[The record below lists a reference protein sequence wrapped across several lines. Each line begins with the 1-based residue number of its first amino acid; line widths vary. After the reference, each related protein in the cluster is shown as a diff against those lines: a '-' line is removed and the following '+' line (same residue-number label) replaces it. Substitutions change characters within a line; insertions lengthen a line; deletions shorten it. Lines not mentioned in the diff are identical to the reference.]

1 MSDGSVVIDTS
12 LNEDGLKSG
21 LSSMTSTITKG
32 VKVGAKAVT
41 ASVAA
46 VGAGVAAVGKSAVSA
61 FASYEQLVG
70 GVDTLFKSSSKK
82 VQKYA
87 DQAYKTAQLS
97 ANDYMETVTSFSAS
111 LLQGL
116 KGDTD
121 KAADKANKAII
132 DMSDNANKMGTDM
145 KMIQNAYQGFAKQN
159 YTMLDNLKLGYGGTK
174 SEMARLVADSGVLG
188 NAAKDLTAKNLDQ
201 KVSFDQIVD
210 AIHIM
215 QQRLGIAGTSAK
227 EASTT
232 IEGSV
237 NSMKSSW
244 QNLLVAMSTGKNFD
258 EVFDQFIASVETV
271 MKNLT
276 PVISRTLDGVG
287 KLVSSGLKEFVPMIT
302 SYLVK
307 TFPKLLDSI
316 IDIISTV
323 GPKVLR
329 SLQKL
334 GSDMIAYATKIGPE
348 LVSFIDQMIPKVVSK
363 LSEVLQT
370 IVNNIPSILPYLLT
384 TSVSLLKTLVSSIAK
399 EIPGIFKSI
408 KSSSTDIVT
417 MLFGQN
423 IGKSFSNMLS
433 QIGKAGKSIWSSLGR
448 ILQTLWKYILN
459 IYDALKPVI
468 STVLDLA
475 SNVIPLIAEAFG
487 LLANNMEI
495 ILPIIS
501 SVLAG
506 FLAYKAISTVITIM
520 STLVA
525 IIPTVKAALMGLWA
539 VMSAHPIMA
548 IITGIVTLTTA
559 IAAFVA
565 TSSAESDTISSNFDK
580 ITEAN
585 ARLTEELSKQKEEVQ
600 GLSDSYLSAKE
611 QADSRVSQIDIETD
625 RTRQYWAELKNITD
639 ENGNIKKGYEERA
652 QYLTGEL
659 SSALGIEFDWDS
671 KKITNLSEINSKMDK
686 YIAQTRLKNTIDA
699 KTSEYNEAKKN
710 EVSLAVKLTEQRK
723 LLTQA
728 EENYKKAQQ
737 KVKEALDK
745 KHEAEK
751 AGMSQSEIESRTKQ
765 WEKALKAQGDAAQVY
780 MDSKDAVQETEATYE
795 NMVTTISN
803 YEQAL
808 NSVGKSTKKMNKAS
822 EDLATGLKKHGTVS
836 DTVLKKQ
843 AENAVANYDKL
854 YKAVK
859 NGDANISKKQ
869 LNAAKKQASQALT
882 EFGKAGKNIVRGF
895 VNGLNEENRSNGLS
909 SAVESMVK
917 DALSA
922 GNKAAKIKSPSKI
935 TTESGKF
942 LGQGWVV
949 GFKKAAPQTQIVTMV
964 KQGMS
969 TIQDAMNTELA
980 SNIKVSLD
988 TGLGSLGDTMVDSL
1002 EKAGLSVQ
1010 IGERQFGRIVRS
1022 VM

>member
-1 MSDGSVVIDTS
+1 MSDGSVIIDTS

-21 LSSMTSTITKG
+21 LSSMNNTIAKG

-41 ASVAA
+41 TSVAA
-46 VGAGVAAVGKSAVSA
+46 VGAGVVAVGKSAVSA

-70 GVDTLFKSSSKK
+70 GVDTLFKKSSKK

-237 NSMKSSW
+237 NSMKASW
-244 QNLLVAMSTGKNFD
+244 QNLLVAMSTGKNFG
-258 EVFDQFIASVETV
+258 EVFDQLIASVETV

-287 KLVSSGLKEFVPMIT
+287 KLVSTGLKEFVPMIT

-348 LVSFIDQMIPKVVSK
+348 LISK
-363 LSEVLQT
+363 ISEVLQT

-384 TSVSLLKTLVSSIAK
+384 TSVSLLKTLVSSLAK

-475 SNVIPLIAEAFG
+475 SNVIPLIADAFG

-501 SVLAG
+501 AVLAG
-506 FLAYKAISTVITIM
+506 FLAYKAISTIITIM

-525 IIPTVKAALMGLWA
+525 IIPTVKAALIGLWA
-539 VMSAHPIMA
+539 VMSAHPIVA

-585 ARLTEELSKQKEEVQ
+585 ARLTEELSKQKEEVK

-765 WEKALKAQGDAAQVY
+765 WEKAVKAQGDAAQVY
-780 MDSKDAVQETEATYE
+780 MDSKDAVQETESTYE

-836 DTVLKKQ
+836 DTALKKQ

-859 NGDANISKKQ
+859 NGDAIISKKQ
-869 LNAAKKQASQALT
+869 LSAAKKQASQALT

-922 GNKAAKIKSPSKI
+922 GNKAAKSKSPSKI
-935 TTESGKF
+935 TKKSDKV

-980 SNIKVSLD
+980 SNIRVSLD